1 MKRLPHR
8 LLPTQI
14 AHVRRVATEGL
25 CLTGLLLAAGSGS
38 ATEITVER
46 DVAVPMRDG
55 VILRADLYRPASE
68 GRFPVLVYRTPYGKH
83 DTAQWYDTHLA
94 AVERG
99 YAVLMQDVRGRYA
112 SAGDFYPYIHEG
124 KDGFDTIEWAATQSW
139 SNGNVGTYGLSYP
152 GAVQWLAAL
161 ESPPHLKAMAPAMTY
176 AAPTRFF
183 YFNGVFDLSWIA
195 WIHNSIAPDSR
206 VRRGLA
212 GPKTGDEARA
222 AWRHDGDRMRSQLPL
237 ESMIELEEV
246 APYYYDWLQHP
257 PTDAWWDWAE
267 LDGRYHRVEA
277 AVLNLSGWYDEA
289 YGPDGATTN
298 FLELVRARADAES
311 PRTRLVL
318 GPWVH
323 GVASVAQHRVGD
335 LDFGP
340 AAALDYDELVLDWMD
355 RYVRGI
361 ENGVD
366 EQAPVRYFLM
376 GENRWHEAESW
387 PPESVETLDLF
398 LVGGASPGDH
408 GSLERHP
415 ADQGAKAT
423 AFVSNP
429 AEPVSDPYAEFGPH
443 DYAALA
449 GRHDLAIFDTAPL
462 AADLTVVG
470 AMKAEIYLSCDCR
483 DLDLWVKVLDVAADG
498 RAFNLM
504 SPGSDVQRAS
514 YRELEKGRQLLEPGT
529 IYKLELPRLITGTVF
544 RQGHRIR
551 VQISGSFF
559 PHFSRNLQTGELETR
574 SAQLKPARI
583 TIHHGPE
590 HQSRLTLPTIAL
602 R

>member
-1 MKRLPHR
+1 VKPLPPR
-8 LLPTQI
+8 VVPSQI
-14 AHVRRVATEGL
+14 ARARRVATEGL
-25 CLTGLLLAAGSGS
+25 CLTGLLLAAGRGNTSDIS
-38 ATEITVER
+38 VER
-46 DVAVPMRDG
+46 DLAVPMRDG
-55 VILRADLYRPASE
+55 VILRADLYRPAT
-68 GRFPVLVYRTPYGKH
+68 GDRFPVLVYRTPYGKH
-83 DTAQWYDTHLA
+83 DTAPWNDTHLA
-94 AVERG
+94 AVARG

-124 KDGFDTIEWAATQSW
+124 KDGFDTIEWAAKQSW
-139 SNGNVGTYGLSYP
+139 SNGHVGTYGLSYP

-161 ESPPHLKAMAPAMTY
+161 ESPPHLEAMVPAMTY
-176 AAPTRFF
+176 ATPTRFF

-195 WIHNSIAPDSR
+195 WIHNNIAPDTR
-206 VRRGLA
+206 VRRGLV

-222 AWRHDGDRMRSQLPL
+222 AWSHAGDRMRRQLPL

-257 PTDAWWDWAE
+257 PADPWWDWAE
-267 LDGRYHRVEA
+267 LEGRYDRVEA

-298 FLELVRARADAES
+298 FLELVRVRADAES

-323 GVASVAQHRVGD
+323 GVASVAQTRVGD

-340 AAALDYDELVLDWMD
+340 AAALDYNAVVLDWMD

-361 ENGVD
+361 DNGVD
-366 EQAPVRYFLM
+366 SQPPVRYFLM

-398 LVGGASPGDH
+398 LVGGASPAEH
-408 GSLERHP
+408 GSLRRRP
-415 ADQGAKAT
+415 ATQGSNAT
-423 AFVSNP
+423 TFVSNP

-449 GRHDLAIFDTAPL
+449 DRRDLAVFDSDPL
-462 AADLTVVG
+462 PADLMVVG
-470 AMKAEIYLSCDCR
+470 AMEAEIYLSCNCK
-483 DLDLWVKVLDVAADG
+483 DLDLWVKVLDVTPEGA
-498 RAFNLM
+498 AFNLM
-504 SPGSDVQRAS
+504 SPGLDVQRAS
-514 YRELEKGRQLLEPGT
+514 YREPKKGRQPLEPGS
-529 IYKLELPRLITGTVF
+529 IYKLELPHLITGTLF
-544 RQGHRIR
+544 RRGHRIR

-559 PHFSRNLQTGELETR
+559 PHFSRNLQTGASETESSEMR
-574 SAQLKPARI
+574 PATI
-583 TIHHGPE
+583 EIHHDE
-590 HQSRLTLPTIAL
+590 TYASRLLIPVV
-602 R
+602 RQ